1 METPYQKFDLHVHQ
15 KSGLTEIPFR
25 KIDQAGEVK
34 QLSENWQTRVGNGN
48 ATLQTVF
55 ILTVAK
61 WKTTGCQNELLAVA
75 LRRSEGQSCECRRHN
90 DADPNGNMAVQ
101 PPVG

>member
-1 METPYQKFDLHVHQ
+1 METPYQKFDLHVDQ

-34 QLSENWQTRVGNGN
+34 QLSENWETNAVKGN

-61 WKTTGCQNELLAVA
+61 WKTIGCQNELPALA
-75 LRRSEGQSCECRRHN
+75 LRRSEGQSCECRRPN
-90 DADPNGNMAVQ
+90 DADPNGNVTAQ